1 MRHRRE
7 EEWAAIIEA
16 QEKSELTVRRFCQ
29 NEGLCEQ
36 SLRNH
41 MRKRKDVAIHGAD
54 MGWPGFVELQ
64 KKPET
69 FFQTRPS
76 VMKPASHLSITIRFG
91 NGVSVEVGEEADRE
105 TVRWLCGM
113 IRDIA

>member
-1 MRHRRE
+1 MRHI
-7 EEWAAIIEA
+7 EWRCPAF
-16 QEKSELTVRRFCQ
+16 VPGD
-29 NEGLCEQ
+29 EGKTC
-36 SLRNH
+36 
-41 MRKRKDVAIHGAD
+41 VAGWGKICWRGTAD

>member
-1 MRHRRE
+1 MRRRRE
-7 EEWAAIIEA
+7 EEWEAIMRA
-16 QEKSELTVRRFCQ
+16 QEASGLTVRRFCQ
-29 NEGLCEQ
+29 REGLCEQ

-41 MRKRKDVAIHGAD
+41 RMKRTDVAIQGAD

-64 KKPET
+64 QKPEA
-69 FFQTRPS
+69 FFRTTPS
-76 VMKPASHLSITIRFG
+76 VMKSASHPSIMIRFG

>member
-7 EEWAAIIEA
+7 EEWVAIIEA
-16 QEKSELTVRRFCQ
+16 QEKSELTVRGFCQ

-41 MRKRKDVAIHGAD
+41 RRKRKDVAIHGAD
-54 MGWPGFVELQ
+54 IGWPGFVELQ

-69 FFQTRPS
+69 VVRTRPS
-76 VMKPASHLSITIRFG
+76 AMKSASHEHHDP
-91 NGVSVEVGEEADRE
+91 VRE
-105 TVRWLCGM
+105 RRQCRSG
-113 IRDIA
+113 RRGR